1 MAFWPFWRAARQNG
15 PFKNRPQVAMRFW
28 SQSFLTSLPMPT
40 GITSVWLCKNFQL
53 IDQWPKW
60 NNCRQE
66 WFMKFIM
73 IASPIDYTFFSFIWV
88 FLSVS
93 HGFEMSNHLVSKF
106 LEAKDRVVQ
115 DLIAQ
120 LQESHGDTKQHQEL
134 KEFLWVFSGVS
145 CGRFRISF
153 VDGA

>member
-1 MAFWPFWRAARQNG
+1 
-15 PFKNRPQVAMRFW
+15 
-28 SQSFLTSLPMPT
+28 
-40 GITSVWLCKNFQL
+40 
-53 IDQWPKW
+53 
-60 NNCRQE
+60 
-66 WFMKFIM
+66 
-73 IASPIDYTFFSFIWV
+73 
-88 FLSVS
+88 
-93 HGFEMSNHLVSKF
+93 MSNHLVSKF

-120 LQESHGDTKQHQEL
+120 LQESHGDTKQHQEI